1 MLFPFEV
8 DMDTCE
14 ILFTSQDSIV
24 LLFIY
29 IPIDGM
35 EAKMMSSRENNPTFL
50 RGKCSLNRM
59 YINYRYL
66 HGMGPRHFDQ
76 RLNNAPIRRNAMS
89 SYNGDGKRKRLEAT
103 NRDS

>member
-35 EAKMMSSRENNPTFL
+35 EAKIMSSRENNPTFL
-50 RGKCSLNRM
+50 RGKLASIGCILTTDIYVEWGPGSL
-59 YINYRYL
+59 
-66 HGMGPRHFDQ
+66 
-76 RLNNAPIRRNAMS
+76 IR
-89 SYNGDGKRKRLEAT
+89 D
-103 NRDS
+103 